1 MEPHVKPTAIPT
13 LDRTIRRFALVT
25 DFSCGAATPP
35 PEPGQQPPPP
45 PAQPLSAQQL
55 DDLVAP
61 VALYPDNILS
71 QILAASTY
79 PLEIVEAQQ
88 WLMQN
93 QKLQGK
99 ALLDAAKHQ
108 NWDPS
113 IQALVVFP
121 DVLMRL
127 NSDIRWTTDLGNA
140 FLSQQAD
147 VMGAIQRMRGR
158 AQMNGKLQSDAA
170 RERHHANSERS
181 NRDSDRAHESGCS
194 LRAGVQSAMGV
205 GPAGVGRL
213 SSRLVSGDRCRVQLF
228 PGHLHRWFLWWLGRL
243 GLGRLGLGLRL
254 VRRRHYRE
262 QLVLPS
268 FRFPRF
274 PRARFAGKLGV
285 GPQSRASN
293 RSALSQS

>member
-1 MEPHVKPTAIPT
+1 MEPHWKPTPLRGRIARSAVLFLLPIF
-13 LDRTIRRFALVT
+13 L
-25 DFSCGAATPP
+25 AAQQAPP
-35 PEPGQQPPPP
+35 PELGQQPPPP

-113 IQALVVFP
+113 VQALVVFP
-121 DVLMRL
+121 EVLMRL

-158 AQMNGKLQSDAA
+158 LK
-170 RERHHANSERS
+170 
-181 NRDSDRAHESGCS
+181 
-194 LRAGVQSAMGV
+194 
-205 GPAGVGRL
+205 
-213 SSRLVSGDRCRVQLF
+213 
-228 PGHLHRWFLWWLGRL
+228 
-243 GLGRLGLGLRL
+243 
-254 VRRRHYRE
+254 
-262 QLVLPS
+262 
-268 FRFPRF
+268 
-274 PRARFAGKLGV
+274 
-285 GPQSRASN
+285 
-293 RSALSQS
+293 